1 MTGWSLTYPY
11 ENVGKT
17 VKQCHKPP
25 MTTGNGLDGLYDLQL
40 VGG

>member
-25 MTTGNGLDGLYDLQL
+25 MTGNGLDGLYDLQL